1 MARQRLPFETHTAL
15 KRLVSENIWFTKKT
29 DYHVKVGRYNF
40 WPKTGTIFVDGET
53 QRSKQRGLDAFID
66 MIKSDRDI
74 LLKFKYQK
82 SIDASDKVVL
92 IDLGTDVERAPSLPS
107 PSLDI

>member
-1 MARQRLPFETHTAL
+1 MARPRLPFETHVAL
-15 KRLVSENIWFTKKT
+15 KRLISENIWFTKKT
-29 DYHVKVGRYNF
+29 DYHIKVGRYNF

-53 QRSKQRGLDAFID
+53 QRSQQRGLDAFID

-82 SIDASDKVVL
+82 GVDASDKVVR
-92 IDLGTDVERAPSLPS
+92 IDLGADVGDTPSLPS
-107 PSLDI
+107 TSFEV